1 MMAAIIVDGKPVCLK
16 HDFEGMTLEYFWDF
30 ITNEFIPAY
39 KNELSADEIAQVE
52 KDIKNKQSRIYI
64 ISDGGLK
71 HTLIYVNPFIIFSKH
86 IADYEFDGL

>member
-39 KNELSADEIAQVE
+39 KNELSADEI
-52 KDIKNKQSRIYI
+52 D
-64 ISDGGLK
+64 
-71 HTLIYVNPFIIFSKH
+71 
-86 IADYEFDGL
+86 